1 MPVNTWMGP
10 SAPHGCGMWLVEDK
24 PFHQKLILSLG
35 EEAVL
40 LPCLFRGLSDG
51 QREDSHG
58 MGPPG
63 LGSGLFSL
71 LALST
76 ACVLLEHP
84 SPKGHVHAGPQSW
97 TQWNHQ
103 QLGYG
108 WNKKVFFPFLS
119 LLLVLFYVFFAP
131 VREEEGTRSLFSLG
145 SLRRKMSVVCWVVP
159 AACSG

>member
-1 MPVNTWMGP
+1 
-10 SAPHGCGMWLVEDK
+10 MWLVEDK

-76 ACVLLEHP
+76 ACVLLEHT

-108 WNKKVFFPFLS
+108 RNKNVFFPFLS
-119 LLLVLFYVFFAP
+119 LLLVLFYVF
-131 VREEEGTRSLFSLG
+131 LL
-145 SLRRKMSVVCWVVP
+145 L
-159 AACSG
+159 